1 MDIGSSPEPDT
12 AGRISIGNVPDINTT
27 YSLHENTV
35 EMIKRNGD
43 AAIEEELET
52 TTTVKLSEK
61 HIQIISKSSL
71 LNLVAVISSMGIQV
85 KSCHMFLTDATD
97 PFLTKAIYCLDSAI
111 NAWCMFLIF
120 SFSKTYYDFMCH
132 FPHRLLRKCCKGTA
146 KRIVLRAEDAK
157 AQEASRTI

>member
-1 MDIGSSPEPDT
+1 MGRLVRVVMMQSEVSTITTVRNPSTTKKDTMDIGGFPEPDT

-71 LNLVAVISSMGIQV
+71 LNL
-85 KSCHMFLTDATD
+85 
-97 PFLTKAIYCLDSAI
+97 
-111 NAWCMFLIF
+111 
-120 SFSKTYYDFMCH
+120 
-132 FPHRLLRKCCKGTA
+132 
-146 KRIVLRAEDAK
+146 
-157 AQEASRTI
+157 